1 MNEEEYIKL
10 IEATEVAIEDYF
22 KVQGFDVDFSSMTT
36 EEIEEFFF
44 IHVEQSPDSSER
56 FHDYVSAVVSR
67 EAPNITPSD
76 YNIKDIEMALQAIS
90 PDEVIDFSDM
100 SEEETLEYIENLD
113 PALLGAVYAQLGD
126 PNIEETSGARVIGE
140 TWAMAIPFPG
150 GAKLRIGSRLLKNTV
165 GKWLGRL
172 LGRTRAIDDMAPVA
186 GRAATS
192 RTIRETGFGHVDD
205 VAESIKA
212 GFKPGRL
219 GSPNYQFS
227 AGPYGSNTAGMGARG
242 ARTTAGVPIQTP
254 VPITPNQA
262 AVGAVLGTG
271 ALAGAQQISKELFPS
286 GSRIEEQDKEN
297 IEIAEA
303 TDVDSSPYLKQQEG
317 VINLNGDQVLKHIY
331 HQSLSDQNIA
341 DKIVN
346 YLSGNS
352 VHVLSGGGASL
363 IDSLRSLGPTL
374 INPQNAGMIGDIK
387 VVDLHQ
393 GSEGIDL
400 LFDYFMHDPA
410 RNIPNYDQRL
420 NDIGSGSL
428 PDLDEHLAREAIQN
442 IANESL
448 YLIIMPDSVGEDG
461 IAGSAPLSGLI
472 QSYDGTPFGDV
483 QTLNDLFPNGSLGP
497 MRMRG
502 ALAQMSFNEITLLQ
516 QKMLAW
522 GYLDKPPLKWG
533 ENLLEGVGES
543 AYFPLER
550 ALQEFQM
557 EVNAVG
563 MDLYNRHVADAAM
576 RGDDPRGYTEFLG
589 ADGTPHIDKVLDT
602 LLAVKLTP
610 SEDELTPE
618 DTVRSQ
624 LVSEASAKITQVMA
638 NRGITGMSEGR
649 TLQLERDLQLA
660 MTELDPD
667 KKEMLFGQGG
677 DAVEQALVES
687 LLKEYYG
694 DENWTAHLQ
703 FGNHK
708 DSALFDYA
716 MLAGALTQK
725 EREELEAGTLR
736 RQNFRSGTRV
746 GQYADDI
753 ESYEKD
759 VATAVLRKFINNRMG
774 EGTSMN
780 PQILSEALND
790 WQNTV
795 GDRNENVTPEDL
807 LSMSNNAL
815 RFLRYESDP
824 INYDPTVDMLSTDYL
839 TDFNEQ
845 AKYSGREGMNYYNL
859 KRAIDQLGGGSAR
872 GLEVRNV

>member
-1 MNEEEYIKL
+1 MHN
-10 IEATEVAIEDYF
+10 
-22 KVQGFDVDFSSMTT
+22 
-36 EEIEEFFF
+36 
-44 IHVEQSPDSSER
+44 PSE
-56 FHDYVSAVVSR
+56 
-67 EAPNITPSD
+67 
-76 YNIKDIEMALQAIS
+76 
-90 PDEVIDFSDM
+90 
-100 SEEETLEYIENLD
+100 
-113 PALLGAVYAQLGD
+113 
-126 PNIEETSGARVIGE
+126 
-140 TWAMAIPFPG
+140 
-150 GAKLRIGSRLLKNTV
+150 
-165 GKWLGRL
+165 
-172 LGRTRAIDDMAPVA
+172 
-186 GRAATS
+186 
-192 RTIRETGFGHVDD
+192 
-205 VAESIKA
+205 
-212 GFKPGRL
+212 
-219 GSPNYQFS
+219 
-227 AGPYGSNTAGMGARG
+227 
-242 ARTTAGVPIQTP
+242 
-254 VPITPNQA
+254 
-262 AVGAVLGTG
+262 
-271 ALAGAQQISKELFPS
+271 
-286 GSRIEEQDKEN
+286 
-297 IEIAEA
+297 
-303 TDVDSSPYLKQQEG
+303 
-317 VINLNGDQVLKHIY
+317 
-331 HQSLSDQNIA
+331 
-341 DKIVN
+341 
-346 YLSGNS
+346 
-352 VHVLSGGGASL
+352 
-363 IDSLRSLGPTL
+363 
-374 INPQNAGMIGDIK
+374 
-387 VVDLHQ
+387 
-393 GSEGIDL
+393 
-400 LFDYFMHDPA
+400 
-410 RNIPNYDQRL
+410 NIPNYDQRL

-428 PDLDEHLAREAIQN
+428 PNVDEYLAREAIQN
-442 IANESL
+442 VVNGSL
-448 YLIIMPDSVGEDG
+448 YLVIMPDSVGEDG
-461 IAGSAPLSGLI
+461 IAGSAPLSGLV
-472 QSYDGTPFGDV
+472 QSYDGTPFGGV
-483 QTLNDLFPNGSLGP
+483 ETLNDLFPNGSLGP

-516 QKMLAW
+516 QKMVAW
-522 GYLDKPPLKWG
+522 GYLDKAPLKWG
-533 ENLLEGVGES
+533 ENLLEGVGDS
-543 AYFPLER
+543 AYFPLET

-563 MDLYNRHVADAAM
+563 MDLYNRHVADATM

-624 LVSEASAKITQVMA
+624 LVGEASSKITQVMT
-638 NRGITGMSEGR
+638 NRGFTGMSEGK

-660 MTELDPD
+660 MTELNPD

-716 MLAGALTQK
+716 MLAGALTPK

-746 GQYADDI
+746 GQYSDDI

-759 VATAVLRKFINNRMG
+759 VATAVMRKFINNRMG
-774 EGTSMN
+774 ERTSMN

-795 GDRNENVTPEDL
+795 GDRNENVIPEDL

-824 INYDPTVDMLSTDYL
+824 INYDPTVDMLSTDYM

-872 GLEVRNV
+872 GLEVKNV